1 MQCSPTAYIINHLDE
16 LMMAQLLFEE
26 KHVENNEKT
35 VDGVMVCIE
44 CGSPK
49 TTILTKAIYCRDC
62 RIFKLFRQRK
72 SFKPFPKM
80 EI

>member
-1 MQCSPTAYIINHLDE
+1 
-16 LMMAQLLFEE
+16 MAPLLLEE
-26 KHVENNEKT
+26 KHDENPEKT

-49 TTILTKAIYCRDC
+49 TTILTKAIYCMDC

-72 SFKPFPKM
+72 SVKPFPKM
-80 EI
+80 EIQEKS